1 MTYNEKKSLYE
12 SIMKDV
18 AKIVKSKLNEANTP
32 GKSWTA
38 DFTYDNIAH
47 LMFGVSEY
55 ELEKDEYREVR
66 AQMRETI
73 DFISSNKDKLKNMK
87 VSVTIRRRLGEIE
100 FKNITEENI
109 IEFTEFFVTILN
121 NAGEAYMSDF
131 EDCIDYYDISET
143 LEDNNPELYDQFE
156 KIVNDSLFN

>member
-87 VSVTIRRRLGEIE
+87 VSVTIRRRIGEIE
-100 FKNITEENI
+100 FKNITEQNI

-143 LEDNNPELYDQFE
+143 LEDSNPQLYNQF
-156 KIVNDSLFN
+156 